1 MPHSFDSIAGVFE
14 ARSPIHARGE
24 CPAPFR
30 WINRADEWGRV
41 ISQDIEMS
49 APRRHHY
56 LPVVYLGA
64 FASSVDAPL
73 SVIGTDG
80 HRRSTR
86 PSALAFENDLYRVEG
101 VPGVDPNDFERDF
114 SNLEGMF
121 ATVVRGINES
131 DALPPL
137 RSSEFQAL
145 LDFMAL
151 TLARGPLLRDRVVTT
166 IRRQAEEIDRSIR
179 ASPEAYR
186 SAMERVRGPDDPVLD
201 PTLLDQARQLE
212 LGKDIILTI
221 PNTFFMQML
230 FKGMEAFRKMLGRR
244 SWVLVRAGDAEFAT
258 CDRAVG
264 YTPQI
269 GQTVGRAPEID
280 DPSRDVTFPI
290 TRHYLLRGEARQPTS
305 NEAVQAIAIDRQATA
320 NFNSATIARAN
331 RFVAWSG
338 SDLVWIERGGRMANA
353 DRLQAAFREL
363 GPL

>member
-1 MPHSFDSIAGVFE
+1 
-14 ARSPIHARGE
+14 
-24 CPAPFR
+24 
-30 WINRADEWGRV
+30 
-41 ISQDIEMS
+41 MS

-56 LPVVYLGA
+56 LPVVYLTG

-86 PSALAFENDLYRVEG
+86 PSALAFEKDLYRVED
-101 VPGVDPNDFERDF
+101 VPGVDPNDFEKDF
-114 SNLEGMF
+114 ANLEGMF
-121 ATVVRGINES
+121 ATVVRRISET
-131 DALPPL
+131 DALPPPHAT
-137 RSSEFQAL
+137 EFQVL

-151 TLARGPLLRDRVVTT
+151 TLARGPVLRDRVVAS

-179 ASPEAYR
+179 ASPEAY
-186 SAMERVRGPDDPVLD
+186 AAALERVRGPDDPVID

-244 SWVLVRAGDAEFAT
+244 SWVLLRAGGVEFAT

-264 YTPQI
+264 YTPQV

-280 DPSRDVTFPI
+280 EPSRDVTFPI
-290 TRHYLLRGEARQPTS
+290 TRQYLLRGEARPS
-305 NEAVQAIAIDRQATA
+305 MSDDAGRALVIDRQATA
-320 NFNSATIARAN
+320 NLNSATIARAN

-338 SDLVWIERGGRMANA
+338 SELVWIEKGGGIGNA
-353 DRLQAAFREL
+353 DRLQAAFHEL
-363 GPL
+363 CRL